1 MTTIIRAMRHAREC
15 VTSHLRAE
23 RKQNIVVDKLHKI
36 VETALGGAPLIGVI
50 LVGSAFGNGRKVA
63 ACTIPVWLMIWDYIN
78 REDDSPSVDPFHAE
92 SDDIAQL
99 LLDEHDLVSV
109 EGESS
114 NVVVGPVVL
123 ENTNITER
131 RVRSLHS
138 GRRARYL
145 RALVAEAKVRFGT
158 PSNTEAN
165 RVVVRRFIV
174 NRMETHGLRVTH
186 IAQVVDL
193 VIEAVMIM
201 SERERYARRM
211 RGPRCTGEG
220 GI

>member
-1 MTTIIRAMRHAREC
+1 MTRR
-15 VTSHLRAE
+15 LRAE
-23 RKQNIVVDKLHKI
+23 REHDIVIDKLYKI
-36 VETALGGAPLIGVI
+36 AKTALGGAPLIGVI
-50 LVGSAFGNGRKVA
+50 LIGSTYGSGRKVA
-63 ACTIPVWLMIWDYIN
+63 ACTIPVWLMIWEYIN
-78 REDDSPSVDPFHAE
+78 REDDSPSVDPFHAD

-99 LLDEHDLVSV
+99 LLDEHDHVST
-109 EGESS
+109 ESESS

-158 PSNTEAN
+158 PDNTTAN
-165 RVVVRRFIV
+165 RVVVRRFLV
-174 NRMETHGLRVTH
+174 NRMEAHGLRVTH

-220 GI
+220 GM